1 VEYIR
6 LTNTDLVVSRIAF
19 GCEPL
24 GGMDWGRV
32 DADEVAGAVRTAID
46 LGINFFD
53 TADVYGLG
61 RSEERLAKAL
71 GENRKEA
78 VIASK
83 FGIGWVADPGSGRAR
98 TFRNASAR
106 RVREAL
112 EASLRRL
119 QLKCIPLYFLHWPD
133 PGTPLEETLA
143 ALERERQAGKI
154 RYIGL
159 SNCSAA
165 TIAEAARIAPI
176 AAVQVQYSLISRQ
189 AEEDLLPLCRRSAI
203 GVLAYGV
210 LAQGLLSGKIDAA
223 ARFGPDDRRSRLPH
237 FAPENLSRH
246 VERQRRV
253 YRLAAAG
260 GQTQAQFAVR
270 WVLDQ
275 PGVACAIVG
284 AKRPAQIVE
293 SAGAADRGRGTREWA
308 QPSA

>member
-1 VEYIR
+1 VEYVR

-24 GGMDWGRV
+24 GGVDWGRV
-32 DADEVAGAVRTAID
+32 EAEEVAGAVRTAIG

-53 TADVYGLG
+53 TADIYGLG
-61 RSEERLAKAL
+61 RSEERLAKTL
-71 GENRKEA
+71 GEGRKQA

-83 FGIGWVADPGSGRAR
+83 FGIGWVAGPGPGRAR
-98 TFRNASAR
+98 TFRDASAR

-119 QLKCIPLYFLHWPD
+119 QLECIPLYFLHWPD
-133 PGTPLEETLA
+133 PLTPLEETLA

-159 SNCSAA
+159 SNCTAA
-165 TIAEAARIAPI
+165 MVAEAALIAPI
-176 AAVQVQYSLISRQ
+176 AAVQSQYSLISRQ
-189 AEEDLLPLCRRSAI
+189 AEEDLLPQCRRSAI

-210 LAQGLLSGKIDAA
+210 LAQGLLTGKIGAS
-223 ARFGPDDRRSRLPH
+223 ARFGPDDRRSRLPN
-237 FAPENLSRH
+237 FAPGNLSRH
-246 VERQRRV
+246 VERQQRRR
-253 YRLAAAG
+253 RLAAAN

-284 AKRPAQIVE
+284 AKRPAQIAE
-293 SAGAADRGRGTREWA
+293 SAGATL
-308 QPSA
+308 